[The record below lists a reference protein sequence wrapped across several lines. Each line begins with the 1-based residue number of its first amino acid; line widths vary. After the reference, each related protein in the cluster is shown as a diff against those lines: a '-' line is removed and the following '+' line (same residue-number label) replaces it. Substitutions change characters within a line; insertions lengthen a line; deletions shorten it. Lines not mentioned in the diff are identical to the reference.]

1 MRMNTQF
8 NTYGTRSGSLAYFS
22 FRFAACLA
30 MTLAGILILGV
41 GNSVFAQIEFFEME
55 RERQMSIDAEQTTKM
70 FEYRAPKR
78 SGKAATSSLGSTK
91 PLFAGVD
98 DVAVPA
104 YLIDPADASTE
115 IAFTGVQVWGAAYD
129 AANARILFN
138 SGSTLWEWPVGG
150 TAAQLGPMVDGG
162 GAAQSLVSLAWH
174 NGELYGTKNVTTEA
188 IWKIDT
194 TTRVATIFITYPT
207 THDLGGLAVDP
218 NSGEFYATD
227 DATQS
232 LVRVNSD
239 GTITTIAPYPAGQTD
254 LDALAI
260 SGDGRAFLVPDEP
273 GLIYVYDLVGGTYL
287 TPFANPWTSSE
298 IFSGA
303 AWVQAPSAAA
313 TISGRVVS
321 QSGGAIANVLVRMTD
336 GGSFNAVARSSS
348 FGYFTFEG
356 VPTGTTYTVT
366 SESKQY
372 SFTPLNLPV
381 AGDITDLE
389 ITAEA
394 PLIP

>member
-1 MRMNTQF
+1 MHMNTLC
-8 NTYGTRSGSLAYFS
+8 NIYGTRSGSLAHFR
-22 FRFAACLA
+22 FRFADCLA
-30 MTLAGILILGV
+30 MTLAGILVLGV
-41 GNSVFAQIEFFEME
+41 GNSVFGQVEFFEME
-55 RERQMSIDAEQTTKM
+55 RERQMSIDAERTTKM

-78 SGKAATSSLGSTK
+78 SRMAATSSFGTMK

-104 YLIDPADASTE
+104 YLIDPVDASTD
-115 IAFTGVQVWGAAYD
+115 IAFTGAQVWGAAYD
-129 AANARILFN
+129 AANARILLN

-162 GAAQSLVSLAWH
+162 GAVQSLVSLAWH
-174 NGELYGTKNVTTEA
+174 NGQLYGTKNITTEA
-188 IWKIDT
+188 IWKVDT
-194 TTRVATIFITYPT
+194 TTLVASIFIAYPT

-218 NSGEFYATD
+218 NSGDFYATD

-232 LVRVNSD
+232 LVRVNLD

-287 TPFANPWTSSE
+287 TPFANPWTTAE
-298 IFSGA
+298 VFSGA

-321 QSGGAIANVLVRMTD
+321 QGGGAIANVVVRMTD
-336 GGSFNAVARSSS
+336 GGSFNATARSSS

-366 SESKQY
+366 SESKLY
-372 SFTPLNLPV
+372 SFAPLSLPV
-381 AGDITDLE
+381 TADITDLE
-389 ITAEA
+389 IAAEA
-394 PLIP
+394 P